1 MRDFKKNTG
10 KWGRTLLFF
19 LILAVLLGGISRKIT
34 KTAEDQEKWVHY
46 RNKSAL
52 LLGKEQKNTI
62 DVLILGDSLSYTSFS
77 PMQMWNEY
85 GISAF
90 VGGQSGQNI
99 QESYYMLKKA
109 FKNQKLRL
117 VILETNVLFRPQKGA
132 SGLTMTL
139 AAAGSYYF
147 PVFTYHD
154 IWKSIL
160 TGKEYPEEN
169 YKGFQFREVTNPYRG
184 GAYMKETAAK
194 EKISR
199 TVEEYLE
206 KIRSLCRKNQA
217 ELVLVSTPSP
227 LNYNYRKYNTL
238 KEYAEQREIPYED
251 MNLKTQELGID
262 WEKDSLDGGDHLN
275 LSGAWKV
282 TRFTGKYLH
291 ENFSLPDRREDENY
305 ALWMEEGEKYGEK
318 AKEKLEAMW
327 KDDKITG
334 EEVENRRERSLP
346 VYE

>member
-1 MRDFKKNTG
+1 MRDFKKNKG
-10 KWGRTLLFF
+10 KWGRIFLFF
-19 LILAVLLGGISRKIT
+19 LILTVLLGGMSRKAAEL
-34 KTAEDQEKWVHY
+34 AEDHENWVHY

-52 LLGKEQKNTI
+52 LLGKEQKNTL
-62 DVLILGDSLSYTSFS
+62 DVVILGDSLSYTSFS

-85 GISAF
+85 GIPAF

-109 FKNQKLRL
+109 FENQKPRL
-117 VILETNVLFRPQKGA
+117 VLLETNVLFRPQKGN

-139 AAAGSYYF
+139 AAMGSYYF
-147 PVFTYHD
+147 PMFTYHD

-184 GAYMKETAAK
+184 GPYMKETAAK

-199 TVEEYLE
+199 TVEDYLE

-217 ELVLVSTPSP
+217 ELILVSTPSP

-238 KEYAEQREIPYED
+238 KEYAERMRIPYED
-251 MNLKTQELGID
+251 MNLKAEELGID

-291 ENFSLPDRREDENY
+291 ENFSLPDRREEEAYD
-305 ALWMEEGEKYGEK
+305 LWREEGEKYGEK

>member
-1 MRDFKKNTG
+1 MAAGKTG
-10 KWGRTLLFF
+10 KGIVKKGMIFCVAGESLSLGYYHNPAETEKSFQERLFPDGRKERYYRTGD
-19 LILAVLLGGISRKIT
+19 LGF
-34 KTAEDQEKWVHY
+34 
-46 RNKSAL
+46 
-52 LLGKEQKNTI
+52 LGKDGNLYFSGRKDFQIKFNGHRIELEEIERLLDQMQGIEKSCCVTDQAAGQSWKWEGPSGYAHI
-62 DVLILGDSLSYTSFS
+62 FSVALYYGLILGDSLSYTSFS

-109 FKNQKLRL
+109 FKNQKPRL
-117 VILETNVLFRPQKGA
+117 VILETNVLFRPQEGA

-238 KEYAEQREIPYED
+238 KEYAEQREIPGSV
-251 MNLKTQELGID
+251 K
-262 WEKDSLDGGDHLN
+262 
-275 LSGAWKV
+275 
-282 TRFTGKYLH
+282 
-291 ENFSLPDRREDENY
+291 
-305 ALWMEEGEKYGEK
+305 
-318 AKEKLEAMW
+318 
-327 KDDKITG
+327 
-334 EEVENRRERSLP
+334 
-346 VYE
+346 

>member
-1 MRDFKKNTG
+1 M
-10 KWGRTLLFF
+10 
-19 LILAVLLGGISRKIT
+19 
-34 KTAEDQEKWVHY
+34 
-46 RNKSAL
+46 
-52 LLGKEQKNTI
+52 
-62 DVLILGDSLSYTSFS
+62 
-77 PMQMWNEY
+77 
-85 GISAF
+85 
-90 VGGQSGQNI
+90 
-99 QESYYMLKKA
+99 
-109 FKNQKLRL
+109 
-117 VILETNVLFRPQKGA
+117 ILETNVLFRPQKGA

-238 KEYAEQREIPYED
+238 KAYAEQREIPYED